1 LTPSPL
7 TETLATVSSG
17 KPSFEGPSR
26 GLRLAVFLGA
36 FAAVVGTIP
45 RLVCGTGAGPLFDGE
60 RESQAALADG
70 VVEAMDRHH
79 GHVLYASGGSRF
91 DGQSAIAAYQ
101 MTIMGLSQIVQGHPD
116 LRERYLPALR
126 EAGRKI
132 ADPKTLAYA
141 AHVYGHNGIVA
152 MNPGEGHAY
161 LGYVNL
167 ALGML
172 RAVDPGTPLA
182 ALHDRLSAQLAARLF
197 ASPNGLIET
206 YPGETWPPDVAA
218 VAGSV
223 GLHAKVTGADLST
236 KLGAW
241 AALFAKCAIAEGGY
255 LVQRVQSGTCKPVDA
270 PRGSGTAVAAYF
282 LHFADRSL
290 SSRLHRALVENGER
304 SLLGFGA
311 IREYLG
317 ESGAGDGN
325 SGPVVLGVSIGA
337 TGFGLGA
344 AASHG
349 DRELFVRLYRTAYL
363 FGVPRSDGER
373 RTFVMGGALGNALL
387 LAMLTARPS

>member
-1 LTPSPL
+1 MF
-7 TETLATVSSG
+7 VG
-17 KPSFEGPSR
+17 
-26 GLRLAVFLGA
+26 V
-36 FAAVVGTIP
+36 FAAVVATIP
-45 RLVCGTGAGPLFDGE
+45 RLVCGSGAGPLFEGE
-60 RESQAALADG
+60 REAEVALADG
-70 VVEAMDRHH
+70 VVEAMGRHR
-79 GHVLYASGGSRF
+79 GNVLYSTGRSRF

-101 MTIMGLSQIVQGHPD
+101 MTIMGLSQIVQRHPD
-116 LRERYLPALR
+116 LRERYLPVLR

-132 ADPKTLAYA
+132 ADPKTLGYA

-172 RAVDPGTPLA
+172 RAVDPATPLA
-182 ALHDRLSAQLAARLF
+182 PLHDRLSAQLAARLF
-197 ASPNGLIET
+197 ASPTGLIET

-223 GLHAKVTGADLST
+223 GLHAKVTGADVSAEL
-236 KLGAW
+236 
-241 AALFAKCAIAEGGY
+241 ALWSEHFAKCAIAEGGY
-255 LVQRVQSGTCKPVDA
+255 LVQRVKSGTCKPVDA

-282 LHFADRSL
+282 LHFADPAL
-290 SSRLHRALVENGER
+290 SSRLHQAIVSNGER
-304 SLLGFGA
+304 SLFGFGA
-311 IREYLG
+311 IREYLSA
-317 ESGAGDGN
+317 SGAGDGN
-325 SGPVVLGVSIGA
+325 SGPVILGVSIGA

-363 FGVPRSDGER
+363 FGVPRDEGER

-387 LAMLTARPS
+387 LAMLTARSS

>member
-1 LTPSPL
+1 M
-7 TETLATVSSG
+7 
-17 KPSFEGPSR
+17 
-26 GLRLAVFLGA
+26 
-36 FAAVVGTIP
+36 P
-45 RLVCGTGAGPLFDGE
+45 RFVCGRDAGRIFDGE
-60 RESQAALADG
+60 RDAEAVIADG
-70 VVEAMDRHH
+70 VVNGMKRHR
-79 GHVLYASGGSRF
+79 GNLLYSSGQSRF

-101 MTIMGLSQIVQGHPD
+101 MTIMGLSQIVQRHPE
-116 LRERYLPALR
+116 LRDRYLEALR
-126 EAGRKI
+126 DAGRKI
-132 ADPKTLAYA
+132 ADPKTLEYA

-172 RAVDPGTPLA
+172 RAVDPETPLA
-182 ALHDRLSAQLAARLF
+182 ALHDRLSEALAARLF
-197 ASPNGLIET
+197 ASPTGLIET

-223 GLHAKVTGADLST
+223 GLHAKVTGVD
-236 KLGAW
+236 LGAKLRSW
-241 AALFAKCAIAEGGY
+241 AERFAKCAVGSGGY
-255 LVQRVQSGTCKPVDA
+255 LVQRVKSGTCKPVDA

-282 LHFADRSL
+282 LAFADRAL
-290 SSRLHRALVENGER
+290 SSRLHEALVSNGER

-311 IREYLG
+311 IREYAS
-317 ESGAGDGN
+317 ESGEGDGN

-344 AASHG
+344 AAANG
-349 DRELFVRLYRTAYL
+349 DRDLFVRLYRTAYL
-363 FGVPRSDGER
+363 FGVPRTDGAG